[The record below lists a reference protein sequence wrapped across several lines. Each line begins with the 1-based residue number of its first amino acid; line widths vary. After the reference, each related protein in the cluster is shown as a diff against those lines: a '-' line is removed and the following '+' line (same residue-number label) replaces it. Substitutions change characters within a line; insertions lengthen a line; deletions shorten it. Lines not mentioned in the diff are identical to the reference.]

1 MTNNGAYTKRSTPL
15 NTSPQLADDY
25 TADELASLLE
35 SRVNYP
41 DQLHKYDRALFVS
54 AAWLIRQLTRKEQ

>member
-1 MTNNGAYTKRSTPL
+1 MNANSAYTKQSAPA
-15 NTSPQLADDY
+15 NESPQLADDY

-41 DQLHKYDRALFVS
+41 DQLHKYDRALFVA
-54 AAWLIRQLTRKEQ
+54 AAWLIRQLTRKDI